1 MEHCIQEVFKDNKY
15 LYNRAD
21 LCFYRYVWSLFD
33 KNYQLSSDKFE
44 RIITAYA
51 LVYFYQEVISVKEDT
66 TLDVEIDFIIANLS
80 EFDIPDDIDEDGEYD
95 YIEGLYKNFDIAS
108 LLAKHFDEHNLF
120 YYMMVPLLFTDDDSI
135 FYIVDKVEVEEG
147 VEEDTTQSVVQEA
160 DDKKDDNYDDFFG
173 DGDDDD
179 EDYDEDEDYDDDEDY
194 DYYGENENKIF
205 TYDEYIIYN
214 DDIASEI
221 FYDEDLEEAY
231 SYLRDNF

>member
-66 TLDVEIDFIIANLS
+66 TLYVEIDFIIANLS
-80 EFDIPDDIDEDGEYD
+80 EFDIPDDIAEDGEYD

-135 FYIVDKVEVEEG
+135 FYIVDKVEEE
-147 VEEDTTQSVVQEA
+147 VEEDTTQSVVQEVA
-160 DDKKDDNYDDFFG
+160 DKNDDNYDYYL
-173 DGDDDD
+173 DDDD
-179 EDYDEDEDYDDDEDY
+179 EDEDDEDY
-194 DYYGENENKIF
+194 DYYGEDYDYYGEDENKIS
-205 TYDEYIIYN
+205 TYDEYITYN

-221 FYDEDLEEAY
+221 FYDEDLAEAY